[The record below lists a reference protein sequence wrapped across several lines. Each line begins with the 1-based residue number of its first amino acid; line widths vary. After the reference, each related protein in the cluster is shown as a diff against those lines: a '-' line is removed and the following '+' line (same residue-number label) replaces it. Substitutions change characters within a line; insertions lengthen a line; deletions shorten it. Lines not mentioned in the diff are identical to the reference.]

1 MVWMWIV
8 FVGAVLVA
16 VVAFATVVLRRPRGD
31 DLSSVR
37 NYHSALGTLEHLS
50 ERTIRSSDGGTGQA
64 DQPGD
69 PLAGPRFYSRQG
81 SGGGVG
87 TTRSVP
93 PVPVKGSDDFPDLE
107 TPLVFDD
114 SRPRDRYRRE
124 PSAEGVAAGRTDRA
138 QRHALDSMNHRPRRR
153 SSVAVVVAALV
164 LFATLAF
171 VGSRRSH
178 APTHTHSANP
188 PTSAVTHHGNPTS
201 ASTSTP
207 ASTPA
212 TVTGTSHRGAGSA
225 RTKGKSKAT
234 SKTPP
239 APVLAQSSTP
249 ATAIYPVGSS
259 PYQLTV
265 SASGPCWIDATTVST
280 GSTLWTGTL
289 QAGQVQQIQ
298 GNGIVRV
305 ELGSLAASLAVDG
318 APVVFP
324 TPTQSPFAATFEP
337 SATATPTGPTSPTG

>member
-50 ERTIRSSDGGTGQA
+50 ERTIRSSDGGTGPA
-64 DQPGD
+64 DRPDD

-93 PVPVKGSDDFPDLE
+93 PVPVKGNDDFPDLE

-124 PSAEGVAAGRTDRA
+124 SSTEGVAVSRTDRA

-164 LFATLAF
+164 LFAVLAI

-178 APTHTHSANP
+178 SPTPTHSANP
-188 PTSAVTHHGNPTS
+188 PTSAVTHHG
-201 ASTSTP
+201 
-207 ASTPA
+207 TPA
-212 TVTGTSHRGAGSA
+212 TATGSSHRSGSSA

-234 SKTPP
+234 SGTLP
-239 APVLAQSSTP
+239 APVLALSSTP
-249 ATAIYPVGSS
+249 ATAIYPVASS
-259 PYQLTV
+259 PYQLAV
-265 SASGPCWIDATTVST
+265 SASGPCWVDATTVST

-298 GNGIVRV
+298 GNGSVRV
-305 ELGSLAASLAVDG
+305 ELGSLAATLTVDD
-318 APVVFP
+318 APVVLP
-324 TPTQSPFAATFEP
+324 TPTQSPFVATFQP
-337 SATATPTGPTSPTG
+337 SATAPPTG